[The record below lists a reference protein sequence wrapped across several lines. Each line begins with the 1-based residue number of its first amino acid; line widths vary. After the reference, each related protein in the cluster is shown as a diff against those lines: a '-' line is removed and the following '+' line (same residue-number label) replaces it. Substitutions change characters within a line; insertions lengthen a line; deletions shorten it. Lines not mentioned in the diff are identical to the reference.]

1 MGGESPTIHPDERMK
16 QAATDRAISDLL
28 ADLSDAVRLRMLSIL
43 EREELSVGEVAQV
56 VQLPQSTVSRH
67 LKTLSEGGWLRRRSA
82 GPATLYRLSLDE
94 LEPAARDLWLAVRQ
108 QAEALAGAEEDRR
121 RLGSVLAKRREDSI
135 AFFGKLAGE
144 WDELR
149 QELFGTTFTAD
160 ALLSLVPGEWVV
172 ADLGCGTGNAAEH
185 IAPYVEHVIAVD
197 QSEAMLEA
205 ARKRLR
211 GAENVEY
218 RVGTLEALPLPDESV
233 DAATCLLVLHHV
245 EDPLRVLREM
255 RRVLRTYRGGG
266 LAVIVDMVAH
276 DRAEYR
282 EQLGHRH
289 LGFDQRE
296 MERMLREAGFGRIR
310 VRELP
315 ASPSGK
321 GPGLFV
327 AIARVE

>member
-1 MGGESPTIHPDERMK
+1 MK
-16 QAATDRAISDLL
+16 QAVSDRAISDLL
-28 ADLSDAVRLRMLSIL
+28 ADLGDPVRLRMLSIL

-67 LKTLSEGGWLRRRSA
+67 LKALSEGGWLRRRSA

-94 LEPAARDLWLAVRQ
+94 LDPAARELWLAVRQ
-108 QAEALAGAEEDRR
+108 HAESLAGGEEDRR
-121 RLGSVLAKRREDSI
+121 RLGSVLARRREDSI
-135 AFFGKLAGE
+135 AFFGKLAGQ
-144 WDELR
+144 WDDLR
-149 QELFGTTFTAD
+149 QELFGTSFTAD
-160 ALLSLVPGEWVV
+160 ALLSLIPAEWVV

-185 IAPYVEHVIAVD
+185 IAPYVEQVIAVD
-197 QSEAMLEA
+197 QSETMLA
-205 ARKRLR
+205 AAQKRLH
-211 GAENVEY
+211 GARNVEY
-218 RVGTLEALPLPDESV
+218 RVGTLEALPLADESV
-233 DAATCLLVLHHV
+233 DAVTCLLVLHHV
-245 EDPLRVLREM
+245 EEPVRVLREM
-255 RRVLRTYRGGG
+255 HRVLRTYRGGG

-289 LGFDQRE
+289 LGFAHEE
-296 MERMLREAGFGRIR
+296 MERMLREAGFPRIR
-310 VRELP
+310 MRELP